1 MSGYLCVCPP
11 LACSLCPLQVF
22 VFSSSLFFGLPF
34 LLPECSL
41 SPSGCISLSI
51 WLSVSPRA
59 GCLYEFFSTSVSSF
73 AGNYVTLS
81 NASQR
86 EVCEGFGTDNEYQTP
101 ANLFVTRLQ
110 SPRRADIE
118 GLLALFSLSVSL
130 SVDLPVCIIW
140 CSQFNFNFSFV
151 QVGMRDLSQFLK
163 MRPIRFFHQFIN
175 IKREFFLTLLYRISA
190 FLAIWRKRTEN
201 FFWCGSV
208 YYFEWGSSNF
218 QFAEKLQH
226 QRCFFGG
233 TFYCAVK
240 GDL

>member
-1 MSGYLCVCPP
+1 MWIVIQLISSSSIRLTHCLFVLIYLFLCFFFCFFFCQCVRLSVCLSTACLFSVSVHRLPVLCVCPP

-41 SPSGCISLSI
+41 SPSVCISLSI

-101 ANLFVTRLQ
+101 ANLFVTCLQ
-110 SPRRADIE
+110 SPRRANIE
-118 GLLALFSLSVSL
+118 CLLALCSLSVCRSACL
-130 SVDLPVCIIW
+130 HSMVLPI
-140 CSQFNFNFSFV
+140 
-151 QVGMRDLSQFLK
+151 
-163 MRPIRFFHQFIN
+163 
-175 IKREFFLTLLYRISA
+175 
-190 FLAIWRKRTEN
+190 
-201 FFWCGSV
+201 
-208 YYFEWGSSNF
+208 
-218 QFAEKLQH
+218 
-226 QRCFFGG
+226 
-233 TFYCAVK
+233 
-240 GDL
+240 